1 MKAPLLFI
9 SHRIPYPPI
18 KGEKIRSFNFLK
30 YLSRNHEIYLAC
42 LIDDPMDMEAKDHL
56 GPYVREMYVDA
67 VQPKAR
73 KLRSGVALFKG
84 EAITNRYFYSLK
96 IQKEIDRI
104 TSRIHFQNVLC
115 SSSPTAEYLY
125 RSKNYRAVLSNA
137 SVIMDLIDVDSYKWR
152 QYSKAAAWPMR
163 WIYKKESEH
172 LLSHE
177 NKIAATFDH
186 IILTSENEKKLFL
199 SQSPDSAPVA
209 VIQNGVDLS
218 YFSPKASSGFLG
230 TSPNLVFTGVMDY
243 YPNSEG
249 VCWFACSVLP
259 LIRKAIPDVHF
270 YIVGSSPSNEV
281 KALGQNDG
289 ITVTGFVE
297 DVRDYIASADVC
309 VVPLRIARG
318 IQNKVLEAMAMGK
331 PVVSTPQALGG
342 IHAKAD
348 EEIVIADNA
357 ERFADQVLALIS
369 DPQRTQKMGDAARRC
384 VERHYSWDNNLK
396 AIEPLL
402 A

>member
-1 MKAPLLFI
+1 MRSPLLFI
-9 SHRIPYPPI
+9 SHRIPYPPT

-30 YLSRNHEIYLAC
+30 YLSKNHDVHLAC
-42 LIDDPMDMEAKDHL
+42 LIDDPMDMEAKDQL
-56 GPYVREMYVDA
+56 GSYVREMYVDV
-67 VQPKAR
+67 VQPKV
-73 KLRSGVALFKG
+73 KTLRSGVALFAGK
-84 EAITNRYFYSLK
+84 AITNHYFYSAK

-104 TSRIHFQNVLC
+104 TSRITFKNVFC

-125 RSKNYRAVLSNA
+125 KSKNYRAVRSNA

-152 QYSKAAAWPMR
+152 QYSGAATWPMN
-163 WIYKKESEH
+163 WVYKKESEH

-177 NKIAATFDH
+177 NRIAASFDH
-186 IILTSENEKKLFL
+186 IILTSENEKRLFL
-199 SQSPDSAPVA
+199 SQSPDSAPVT
-209 VIQNGVDLS
+209 VIQNGVDLD
-218 YFSPKASSGFLG
+218 YFSPKEFSNNLSPR
-230 TSPNLVFTGVMDY
+230 PNLVFTGVMDY

-249 VCWFACSVLP
+249 VCWFARSVLP
-259 LIRKAIPDVHF
+259 LIRKKIPEAHF

-281 KALGQNDG
+281 KALGRKGG
-289 ITVTGFVE
+289 ITVTGFVD

-342 IHAKAD
+342 IQAKQD
-348 EEIVIADNA
+348 EEIVVADSA
-357 ERFADQVLALIS
+357 ERFAHQILALIS
-369 DPQRTQKMGDAARRC
+369 DPQRAKKMGNAARRC